1 MSLLI
6 EIFYISISYCA
17 CIGPHSTVLASC
29 LGALLMTKPRPIT
42 AKKCMKEG
50 GKMPINILKVRGVN
64 YGQRMGRVINLQTVP
79 TDIAEIFCA
88 ISAVPKLEF
97 CNSNLIRNSKY
108 ELPVKKMEL
117 ACRCVFSPCW

>member
-1 MSLLI
+1 MHALVHI
-6 EIFYISISYCA
+6 
-17 CIGPHSTVLASC
+17 VLASC

-88 ISAVPKLEF
+88 ISAVPTLEF

>member
-1 MSLLI
+1 
-6 EIFYISISYCA
+6 
-17 CIGPHSTVLASC
+17 
-29 LGALLMTKPRPIT
+29 
-42 AKKCMKEG
+42 
-50 GKMPINILKVRGVN
+50 MPINILKVRGVN

-97 CNSNLIRNSKY
+97 FNSNLIRNSKY

-117 ACRCVFSPCW
+117 ACGCVFSPCW

>member
-1 MSLLI
+1 
-6 EIFYISISYCA
+6 
-17 CIGPHSTVLASC
+17 
-29 LGALLMTKPRPIT
+29 
-42 AKKCMKEG
+42 
-50 GKMPINILKVRGVN
+50 MPINILKVRGVN

-108 ELPVKKMEL
+108 ELPVKKWNQHADVYFHHVGNLIQNE
-117 ACRCVFSPCW
+117 